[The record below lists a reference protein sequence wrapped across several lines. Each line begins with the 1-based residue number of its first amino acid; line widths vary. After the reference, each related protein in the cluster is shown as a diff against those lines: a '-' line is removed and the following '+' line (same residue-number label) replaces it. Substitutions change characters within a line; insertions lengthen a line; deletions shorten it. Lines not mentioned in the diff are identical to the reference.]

1 MPRRSGISGPP
12 RSYIASGEWPVGK
25 VEGPAEARY
34 AAEVAKRLATAI
46 EGQSLL
52 SVARE
57 AGLDHTTVR
66 ALAEGVR
73 WPDLI
78 TIARLEQSLG
88 VRLWPD
94 GKLG

>member
-12 RSYIASGEWPVGK
+12 RSYLVSGEWPAGK

-34 AAEVAKRLATAI
+34 AAEVARRLANAM
-46 EGQSLL
+46 EGQSLRAT
-52 SVARE
+52 ARE

-66 ALAEGVR
+66 ALVEGVR

-78 TIARLEQSLG
+78 TIARLEQALG

-94 GKLG
+94 KDVG